1 MRDFL
6 KWIFNTPAP
15 DHITPETQNL
25 IEGRIESEIKHF
37 ERFANLYLK
46 QVKDQQEQFERK
58 VNGRV
63 NLTIAAIGISIGLF
77 TWLVLPID
85 LEKAVYNTV
94 IKKGLEKSIDD
105 MIQTKASAYV
115 DKSILPLK
123 SEVDSYDKKISQ
135 IDALSKQ
142 IALLQSTISQATA
155 VSEDLKAKTDSGEQQ
170 VSTLTTLVSRAN
182 ATLDS
187 VQSQENIIAL
197 ITKVDHDDRPA
208 FDQLLAIAKDP
219 TSPYTSIASEV
230 VVTLV
235 SNSGME
241 LEYTPPWEALGVTN
255 PDSLSLDDL
264 KKLYSKQLRSDFK
277 KAFISYIWT
286 NAKFKKYDRMEFLMS
301 VIKTDQ
307 SITTVIHAME
317 LSDADTKIKQNM
329 LNYPAYL
336 AWWDI
341 NKATYPGSASK

>member
-142 IALLQSTISQATA
+142 I
-155 VSEDLKAKTDSGEQQ
+155 
-170 VSTLTTLVSRAN
+170 STLTTLVSRAN